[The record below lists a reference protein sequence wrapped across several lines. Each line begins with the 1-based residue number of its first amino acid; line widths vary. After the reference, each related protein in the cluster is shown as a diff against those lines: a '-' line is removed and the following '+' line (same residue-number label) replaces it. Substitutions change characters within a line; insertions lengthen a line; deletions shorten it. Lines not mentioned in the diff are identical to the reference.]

1 MTGRLGREGEAGLT
15 GPERAGDGA
24 QGLPGHALG
33 RAGLVAIVFS
43 VAATFVVA
51 VSGASVMEPALP
63 GRGWQPPWAFDLHIS
78 AYLAVGLTA
87 AALAAGA
94 VGLVLVLRAMRGG
107 WHMPARALLLAGIIV
122 AAVLTLVPPFGS
134 SDQLSYAAYGRMVA
148 TGHNPYLTT
157 PQDLA
162 RLGDPV
168 ARAVQDW
175 FGQVSVYGPLASG
188 VQGLASVIGGTS
200 VRLTVFVLGVVNL
213 IAFGG
218 TGVLLYRMTSG
229 QPDRQPRAMLLWTA
243 NPLLLQVLIAG
254 AHVDVQMIACCVAGV
269 AVVYRRVTPGR
280 AAAAGV
286 LIGLGFAVKVT
297 AGLAGLGIAI
307 ALWRQLGGR
316 QLGGR
321 RLAGVLGALAAGF
334 AVVAA
339 AALATGG
346 TAMIKATSTA
356 SDMVSI
362 GSPWRGIRSALKPA
376 VGGSPAGDIVK
387 YGAVV
392 LAVVLAVLLIR
403 GLPRVTGG
411 PVLAVMPL
419 ALALGWLFAWPY
431 VLPWYDALG
440 WALLALVPA
449 SDVDW
454 LLLARTTA
462 LGFAYLP
469 ARETHVTL
477 PHGLHWVQPVFRNG
491 LSPVVLAVTAI
502 WLAVLMWRAYRGAP
516 RDQDPD
522 PVSCLG

>member
-1 MTGRLGREGEAGLT
+1 MTGWPGRT
-15 GPERAGDGA
+15 GSGA
-24 QGLPGHALG
+24 RGPDAQARG
-33 RAGLVAIVFS
+33 RAGLAAIGLSIV
-43 VAATFVVA
+43 ATFVVA
-51 VSGASVMEPALP
+51 VSGISVMEPALP
-63 GRGWQPPWAFDLHIS
+63 GRSWQPPWAFDLHIS
-78 AYLAVGLTA
+78 AYLAVGLA
-87 AALAAGA
+87 AASLAAGA
-94 VGLVLVLRAMRGG
+94 AGLVLVLRAMRGG
-107 WHMPARALLLAGIIV
+107 WRIPARALLLAGIV
-122 AAVLTLVPPFGS
+122 AAAVLTLVPPFGS

-157 PQDLA
+157 PADLA

-175 FGQVSVYGPLASG
+175 YNQVSVYGPLASG
-188 VQGLASVIGGTS
+188 IQGLASLIGGAS

-213 IAFGG
+213 IAFSG

-229 QPDRQPRAMLLWTA
+229 QQDRQLRAMLLWTA
-243 NPLLLQVLIAG
+243 NPLLLQVLVAG

-269 AVVYRRVTPGR
+269 AVVYRQVTPAR

-297 AGLAGLGIAI
+297 AGLVGLGIAI
-307 ALWRQLGGR
+307 ALCQQLGWR
-316 QLGGR
+316 RGGR
-321 RLAGVLGALAAGF
+321 PLAGALGALAGGF

-339 AALATGG
+339 TALAIGG
-346 TAMIKATSTA
+346 AAMLKATSTA

-376 VGGSPAGDIVK
+376 VGGSAAGDIVK

-392 LAVVLAVLLIR
+392 LAVALVVLLIR

-411 PVLAVMPL
+411 PMLAVIPL

-469 ARETHVTL
+469 ARTL
-477 PHGLHWVQPVFRNG
+477 PARHYDVKLPQGLHWVQPVFRNG
-491 LSPVVLAVTAI
+491 VSPVVLTVTTV
-502 WLAVLMWRAYRGAP
+502 WLVLLMWRAYRGAP
-516 RDQDPD
+516 RDQHPD